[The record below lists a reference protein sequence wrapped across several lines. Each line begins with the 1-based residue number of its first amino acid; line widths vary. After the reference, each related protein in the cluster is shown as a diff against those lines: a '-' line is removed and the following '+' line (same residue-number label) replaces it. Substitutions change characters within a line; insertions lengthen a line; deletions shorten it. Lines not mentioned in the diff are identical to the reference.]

1 MFIALRGAFVDR
13 HHDAMPVKEPTNAQK
28 HQGGRHLVLAEA
40 LLRGLSSQLRGAATY
55 VEVGGHV
62 AQVMVAAQGA
72 WMIADIDATTA
83 LTCERVILVDV
94 TDGRRDFYVAEGP
107 AFRAGVRARHEA
119 FLQQQGGT
127 RPRNPD
133 SKHTAVRPKD
143 VAEWRDRWDLL
154 QQA

>member
-1 MFIALRGAFVDR
+1 M
-13 HHDAMPVKEPTNAQK
+13 
-28 HQGGRHLVLAEA
+28 LAEA
-40 LLRGLSSQLRGAATY
+40 LLRGIPSQLHGASTY
-55 VEVGGHV
+55 VEVGPYL

-94 TDGRRDFYVAEGP
+94 TNGRRDFYVAEGT
-107 AFRAGVRARHEA
+107 AFRAGVRTRHEA

-133 SKHTAVRPKD
+133 SKHTAVRPGD
-143 VAEWRDRWDLL
+143 IAEWRERWDLL
-154 QQA
+154 LAHPAQA

>member
-1 MFIALRGAFVDR
+1 MSVNG
-13 HHDAMPVKEPTNAQK
+13 PTNAQK
-28 HQGGRHLVLAEA
+28 HQAGRHLVLAEA
-40 LLRGLSSQLRGAATY
+40 LLRGIPSKLLGATTY
-55 VEVGGHV
+55 VEVGEHV

-94 TDGRRDFYVAEGP
+94 TNGRRDFYVAEGS
-107 AFRAGVRARHEA
+107 AFRAEVRARHEA

-133 SKHTAVRPKD
+133 SKHTAVHPVD
-143 VAEWRDRWDLL
+143 VAQWRDRWDLL
-154 QQA
+154 LARQA

>member
-1 MFIALRGAFVDR
+1 
-13 HHDAMPVKEPTNAQK
+13 MPINGPTNSQK

-40 LLRGLSSQLRGAATY
+40 LLRGIPAQLHGAATY
-55 VEVGGHV
+55 VDVGLYR

-83 LTCERVILVDV
+83 LTCERVILIDL
-94 TDGRRDFYVAEGP
+94 TNGRREFYIAEGT

-133 SKHTAVRPKD
+133 SKHTAVRPAD
-143 VAEWRDRWDLL
+143 IAEWHNRWDLL
-154 QQA
+154 ATQQA

>member
-1 MFIALRGAFVDR
+1 
-13 HHDAMPVKEPTNAQK
+13 MPSNGPTNSQK

-40 LLRGLSSQLRGAATY
+40 LLRGIPAQLHGAATY
-55 VEVGGHV
+55 VDVGLYR

-94 TDGRRDFYVAEGP
+94 ANGRRDFYIAEGT
-107 AFRAGVRARHEA
+107 AFRSGVRARYEA

-133 SKHTAVRPKD
+133 SKQTAVRSAD
-143 VAEWRDRWDLL
+143 IAEWRDRWDLL
-154 QQA
+154 ATQQEQA